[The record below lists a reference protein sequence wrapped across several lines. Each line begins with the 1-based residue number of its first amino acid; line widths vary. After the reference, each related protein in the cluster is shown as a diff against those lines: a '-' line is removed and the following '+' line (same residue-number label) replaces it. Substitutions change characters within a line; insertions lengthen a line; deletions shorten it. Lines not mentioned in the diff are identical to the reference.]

1 MLLHSLPKTNTI
13 GYIGRIDEV
22 LTRRQ
27 AFLQQT
33 FVDDLRTLGFMH
45 GGRGCMGLP
54 AWSSLAHADPGRRR
68 IPAAAHAPRPAA
80 WVPSA
85 AALRL
90 PGQPRAAGET
100 RAVPRAAWAGYPTP
114 GA

>member
-1 MLLHSLPKTNTI
+1 MCWCSGTVYSPTRRVSCLSRSLNLVCKILKLLSSMSETNTI

-80 WVPSA
+80 WVP
-85 AALRL
+85 
-90 PGQPRAAGET
+90 
-100 RAVPRAAWAGYPTP
+100 
-114 GA
+114 